1 MTSARTMAKAL
12 LNLVDVQIRRG
23 MNTVLD
29 GCSLSLESG
38 QTVMLTG
45 ANGAGKSTLLEAA
58 AEAADDG
65 EKCVWCC
72 VLPREKQ
79 APTRP
84 TNICCLA
91 LACASLDSL
100 PRHQPLC
107 VYACLCFLQ
116 VL

>member
-58 AEAADDG
+58 AG
-65 EKCVWCC
+65 LLPLEKG
-72 VLPREKQ
+72 R
-79 APTRP
+79 
-84 TNICCLA
+84 N
-91 LACASLDSL
+91 
-100 PRHQPLC
+100 
-107 VYACLCFLQ
+107 
-116 VL
+116 